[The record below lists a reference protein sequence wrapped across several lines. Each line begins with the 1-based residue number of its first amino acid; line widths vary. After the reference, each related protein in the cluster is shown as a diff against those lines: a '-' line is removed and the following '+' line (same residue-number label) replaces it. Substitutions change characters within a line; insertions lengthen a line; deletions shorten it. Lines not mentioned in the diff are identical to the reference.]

1 MLQQYEISGKEKE
14 RTEPCSVCK
23 DGEIWK
29 LDNQD
34 DRDKFYDDDRSSSIF
49 EAICSVCETRYL
61 QPKIFKP
68 KLLHY
73 TNLISWRK
81 KILMEMEESKMLTPE
96 ILEERETYEDTGI
109 FFEHRFVSSTVKT
122 TEGKFDIQT
131 CLVTRKTKLDYQGKT
146 YLDSLTNILNFL
158 ARKGIQHSEQQ
169 KKQQHTGEK
178 ISAMTVSF

>member
-1 MLQQYEISGKEKE
+1 MLQKYEIDGTPKQ
-14 RTEPCSVCK
+14 TEQSCSVCQ

-29 LDNQD
+29 LDKQS

-49 EAICSVCETRYL
+49 EAICSVCLTKYL
-61 QPKIFKP
+61 QPKIFNP

-96 ILEERETYEDTGI
+96 ILEERETYEETGI

-122 TEGKFDIQT
+122 IEGKFDIQT

-158 ARKGIQHSEQQ
+158 ARKGIKYAEKQKEQ
-169 KKQQHTGEK
+169 EK
-178 ISAMTVSF
+178 TENKVSGMVVDF